1 MRRGGGGGGG
11 GGGPRGSGGGGGE
24 GGGRGIALYEVGM
37 RDGLQA
43 ETAFVPTDEK
53 IALIDALA
61 DAGMRK
67 IDSTAFVSPQ
77 AIPALRDASAVRRAN
92 GRRPGVI
99 YSALVPNAGGAERAI
114 DAGADEMN
122 LVMSASE
129 SHNLA
134 NLKMTRAQ

>member
-1 MRRGGGGGGG
+1 
-11 GGGPRGSGGGGGE
+11 
-24 GGGRGIALYEVGM
+24 M

-67 IDSTAFVSPQ
+67 IAATAFVSPQ
-77 AIPALRDASAVRRAN
+77 AIPARRDAAAVLRPI

-99 YSALVPNAGGAERAI
+99 SSARGPNAGGAERAI
-114 DAGADEMN
+114 DAGADELN
-122 LVMSASE
+122 LVMSASQN
-129 SHNLA
+129 HNPA
-134 NLKMTRAQ
+134 NPH